1 MTDARTDRLVWID
14 LEMTGLDPS
23 HDEIVEIAAI
33 VTDAELN
40 ELDAGIS
47 LVVCPPDLSILEG
60 MEDVVVR
67 MHTESGLLD
76 DIPAGI
82 ALADAGAAVL
92 AYVQGHVPEPRR
104 APLAGSSVYVDR
116 GFLAQYLPEL
126 DEYMHYR
133 LIDVST
139 IKELARRW
147 YPRSYFNA
155 PAKTGGHRALA
166 DIRESIAE
174 LRYYRDTLFVAVPGP
189 STDQARAAATNHVV
203 NHAPS
208 SPASEPLG

>member
-1 MTDARTDRLVWID
+1 VTDARTDRLVWID
-14 LEMTGLDPS
+14 LEMTGLDPA

-47 LVVCPPDLSILEG
+47 LVVRPPDLSILEG
-60 MEDVVVR
+60 MEEVVVR

-82 ALADAGAAVL
+82 ALADAGAEVL
-92 AYVQGHVPEPRR
+92 SYVRGHVSEPRR

-116 GFLAQYLPEL
+116 GFLARYLPEL

-189 STDQARAAATNHVV
+189 STVEARAAATNHVV
-203 NHAPS
+203 DHGVS
-208 SPASEPLG
+208 TSASGADA

>member
-1 MTDARTDRLVWID
+1 
-14 LEMTGLDPS
+14 
-23 HDEIVEIAAI
+23 
-33 VTDAELN
+33 
-40 ELDAGIS
+40 
-47 LVVCPPDLSILEG
+47 
-60 MEDVVVR
+60 
-67 MHTESGLLD
+67 
-76 DIPAGI
+76 
-82 ALADAGAAVL
+82 
-92 AYVQGHVPEPRR
+92 
-104 APLAGSSVYVDR
+104 VDR
-116 GFLAQYLPEL
+116 GFLARYLPEL

-203 NHAPS
+203 DHAVS
-208 SPASEPLG
+208 TSASEPPT

>member
-1 MTDARTDRLVWID
+1 
-14 LEMTGLDPS
+14 MTGLDPA

-40 ELDAGIS
+40 ELDPGIS
-47 LVVCPPDLSILEG
+47 LVVRPPDLAILEG
-60 MEDVVVR
+60 MDDIVVR
-67 MHTESGLLD
+67 MHTDSGLLV
-76 DIPAGI
+76 DIPGGTT
-82 ALADAGAAVL
+82 LAEAGAAVL
-92 AYVQGHVPEPRR
+92 AYVQGHVSEARR

-116 GFLAQYLPEL
+116 GFLARHLPEL
-126 DEYMHYR
+126 DAYMHYR

-155 PAKTGGHRALA
+155 PTKTGGHRALA

-174 LRYYRDTLFVAVPGP
+174 LRYYRDTLFVPVPGP

-203 NHAPS
+203 DHVVGTSA
-208 SPASEPLG
+208 AEPHV

>member
-1 MTDARTDRLVWID
+1 VTDARTDRLVWID
-14 LEMTGLDPS
+14 LEMTGLDPAR
-23 HDEIVEIAAI
+23 DEIVEIAAI
-33 VTDAELN
+33 VTDAELT

-47 LVVCPPDLSILEG
+47 LVVRPPDLSILEG
-60 MEDVVVR
+60 MEEVVVR

-76 DIPAGI
+76 DIPSGI
-82 ALADAGAAVL
+82 TLADAGAEVL
-92 AYVQGHVPEPRR
+92 AYVRGHVSEPRR

-116 GFLAQYLPEL
+116 GFLARYLPEL

-189 STDQARAAATNHVV
+189 STDEARAAATNHVV
-203 NHAPS
+203 DHGAGS
-208 SPASEPLG
+208 SPSGADT